1 MVLFPKR
8 GKRLDTDSPP
18 YRIIILT
25 VVVTTSTWDYLTF
38 RPSSFWFPAVSLDKV
53 LSPLS
58 PDPTWQIVRRGGVFS
73 YTGAFRTGIDGRAP
87 LARPSHPGWVPFCA
101 NVRIH
106 HKHTVRDANALLLQC
121 WDQPYWLGAPRI
133 RWLRWPK
140 QEWEGL
146 GGEALQRKGG
156 VVGVGKISSQTSSPP
171 SLTLGSRW
179 CGISGRYRGLQSLG
193 PAERCFVERT
203 SGSQEQVQP
212 TSTKKER

>member
-87 LARPSHPGWVPFCA
+87 LARPSHRVGAFLRQRSHSPQTHGQGCECA
-101 NVRIH
+101 FAAVLGP
-106 HKHTVRDANALLLQC
+106 TLLARCAAYQVASLAQ
-121 WDQPYWLGAPRI
+121 A
-133 RWLRWPK
+133 
-140 QEWEGL
+140 
-146 GGEALQRKGG
+146 
-156 VVGVGKISSQTSSPP
+156 GVGR
-171 SLTLGSRW
+171 LGRRS
-179 CGISGRYRGLQSLG
+179 
-193 PAERCFVERT
+193 PAEERRC
-203 SGSQEQVQP
+203 GGCW
-212 TSTKKER
+212 